1 MNSELVRVASPPA
14 KAELASKVAALTLAK
29 TSLSAAVK
37 KPTKA
42 LGQMLIERGV
52 LSEDQLRIA
61 LMEQKS
67 LAMPLGKVLVTLG
80 FLTEAT
86 LRDVLA
92 EKLGQEQVDLS
103 KVLPSAN
110 ALALVPR
117 EFAKRNSLFPVSWDE
132 EDGEFIIAMSKPND
146 VVVVDQLRAALP
158 RSAKIQ
164 IRLAA
169 DSDIDNA
176 IALHYGHVLSI
187 DGILNEIET
196 GEVDPTS
203 LDISAQN
210 YIGPFVRLVDM
221 LLADSVQRRA
231 SDIHFEPEQGFLRIR
246 YRIDGVM
253 RQIRSLHIKYW
264 PPMSVRLKILSGM
277 NIAESR
283 APQDGRIS
291 VILNGRQIDFRAAAL
306 PTIYGENFVL
316 RVLDRVR
323 GLVPLENM
331 GIDPAQL
338 ELLETMLARPDG
350 VLLVTGPTG
359 SGKTTTLYSIL
370 SKLNNEEV
378 NIMTL
383 EDPVEYPI
391 PMIRQTNIASGI
403 KMEFASG
410 IRALMRQ
417 DPDIILVGE
426 IRDQETATQA
436 MRAAMTGH
444 QVFSTLHTNSAV
456 GAIPRLVDL
465 GLTPDMLVGNLI
477 GIIGQRLI
485 RKLCNQC
492 RTSFDIE
499 PELGAMLG
507 IAADA
512 PMHLYRAAGCT
523 HCDFRGFK
531 GRIALLEIL
540 RFDED
545 LDDLIAKRAP
555 THDLLRL
562 ARKKGF
568 RTLAHAAVQRV
579 LNGETSLEE
588 AARVVDLTNYGA
600 DNPDRITGTVDAT
613 V

>member
-1 MNSELVRVASPPA
+1 MTTELVKEASPPA
-14 KAELASKVAALTLAK
+14 LGQSLQKPPLAGPVKNAL
-29 TSLSAAVK
+29 AVK

-61 LMEQKS
+61 LMEQKA

-92 EKLGQEQVDLS
+92 EKLGQEQVDLG
-103 KVLPSAN
+103 KVLPSAQ

-117 EFAKRNSLFPVSWDE
+117 EFAKRHSLFPVSWDE
-132 EDGEFIIAMSKPND
+132 EDGEFIVAMSKPND

-158 RSAKIQ
+158 RNARIQ

-203 LDISAQN
+203 LDITAQN

-291 VILNGRQIDFRAAAL
+291 VILNGRQIDFRSAAL

-316 RVLDRVR
+316 RVLDRAR
-323 GLVPLENM
+323 GLVPLANM
-331 GIDPAQL
+331 GIDPTQL

-370 SKLNNEEV
+370 SKLNSEEV

-477 GIIGQRLI
+477 GIVGQRLI
-485 RKLCNQC
+485 RKLCSQC
-492 RTSFDIE
+492 RTSFEIE
-499 PELGAMLG
+499 PELGQMLG
-507 IAADA
+507 MQAEQ
-512 PMHLYRAAGCT
+512 PLRLYRSAGCT

-540 RFDED
+540 RFDVD
-545 LDDLIAKRAP
+545 LDDLVAKRAP
-555 THDLLRL
+555 THDILRL
-562 ARKKGF
+562 AKQKGF
-568 RTLAHAAVQRV
+568 RTLADAAVQRV

-588 AARVVDLTNYGA
+588 AARVVDLTNYNAENQDSG
-600 DNPDRITGTVDAT
+600 
-613 V
+613 

>member
-1 MNSELVRVASPPA
+1 MTIELVKEASPEVKPQLTPSLPA
-14 KAELASKVAALTLAK
+14 TSSAK
-29 TSLSAAVK
+29 NLLSTK

-103 KVLPSAN
+103 KVLPSAQ

-132 EDGEFIIAMSKPND
+132 EDGELIIAMSKPND

-158 RSAKIQ
+158 RAAKIQ

-196 GEVDPTS
+196 GEVDPSS

-253 RQIRSLHIKYW
+253 RQVRSLHIKYW

-426 IRDQETATQA
+426 IRDTETATQA

-485 RKLCNQC
+485 RKLCGQC
-492 RTSFDIE
+492 RSSFEIE
-499 PELGAMLG
+499 PQLGAMLG
-507 IAADA
+507 IKPGA
-512 PMHLYRAAGCT
+512 PMHLYRAAGCS

-588 AARVVDLTNYGA
+588 AARVVDLTNYGTEY
-600 DNPDRITGTVDAT
+600 NESQSRSDAT